1 MSSRIAFRNFTG
13 GEVTPTISARYD
25 LQKFGSFLQCCE
37 NFLPNLHGD
46 VERRPGTRYVAE
58 LGGPAVLVP
67 FRFNTERTNN
77 YALLFQEGV
86 IRVAHEDGLIPGV
99 SMASDYALDDVYAL
113 SVAQVGDLVYLAHKK
128 YPLRKVIRSGAAPDY
143 AWSMVDVRLNQS
155 LSAPAKPAVSFVR
168 DNPDDDA
175 PLNYTLNYMVT
186 AVDAD
191 GVESLPSPAGSAV
204 GKYPTDWVVGNH
216 VDLSWPAVAGAKEY
230 NIYRESAGY
239 YGFIGVVSAYAEGS
253 KTLSFVD
260 QNFEA
265 DTSMTP
271 KEDWD
276 PFANGN
282 NPATV
287 AFHQQRMV
295 LGGTRD
301 NPASFFMSR
310 TGDYENFRKSR
321 PLQDDDPVE
330 YMLASGSIDEIKW
343 VIGFGELLIGTSGA
357 EYKASSGGASITPN
371 DVQINVES
379 YWGSAGL
386 APLIIGNSVLHC
398 QRSGSHV
405 RDLHYSWEKD
415 GYAGNDLSL
424 LAPQLVET
432 HKIRQWAFQQ
442 SPGSTV
448 WAVRDDGILL
458 GLTYMQEQ
466 NVFAWSRHVTDGK
479 VLSVVVL
486 SGDEE
491 DAVLMVVEREIAGVR
506 KYFLERLARRFR
518 SDDRIEEAF
527 FVDCGITATHAEAV
541 EEIAGLDHLEGAEV
555 AALADGS
562 PEEGHV
568 VKDGKIRLRYP
579 ARVAHV
585 GLNFRSVLA
594 PLPVETDTQS
604 GSTLGKRR
612 AYGKCVLRLHRSV
625 GGKYAAS
632 YVGDL
637 FDVSAWG
644 DRHFYDLPF
653 VPVRFG
659 EAVRPFSGD
668 LELSLPSGQDNDTMI
683 WIMQDRPMPFRL
695 VAIAAD
701 VDFGEV

>member
-1 MSSRIAFRNFTG
+1 MRGNMRIGVPVAAEFGAATPVIGLCGREDARIEGRAHDLKFADEDSRVLFVAASG
-13 GEVTPTISARYD
+13 QA
-25 LQKFGSFLQCCE
+25 LQAGRFGADQHVKE
-37 NFLPNLHGD
+37 H
-46 VERRPGTRYVAE
+46 
-58 LGGPAVLVP
+58 LGGIFAGGLPDCLPVGGGLVG
-67 FRFNTERTNN
+67 
-77 YALLFQEGV
+77 GV
-86 IRVAHEDGLIPGV
+86 GLV
-99 SMASDYALDDVYAL
+99 
-113 SVAQVGDLVYLAHKK
+113 
-128 YPLRKVIRSGAAPDY
+128 
-143 AWSMVDVRLNQS
+143 
-155 LSAPAKPAVSFVR
+155 F
-168 DNPDDDA
+168 A
-175 PLNYTLNYMVT
+175 PLF
-186 AVDAD
+186 A
-191 GVESLPSPAGSAV
+191 AGLEIAQ
-204 GKYPTDWVVGNH
+204 
-216 VDLSWPAVAGAKEY
+216 
-230 NIYRESAGY
+230 
-239 YGFIGVVSAYAEGS
+239 GFILGVQV
-253 KTLSFVD
+253 
-260 QNFEA
+260 QN
-265 DTSMTP
+265 
-271 KEDWD
+271 
-276 PFANGN
+276 
-282 NPATV
+282 
-287 AFHQQRMV
+287 
-295 LGGTRD
+295 
-301 NPASFFMSR
+301 
-310 TGDYENFRKSR
+310 GD
-321 PLQDDDPVE
+321 
-330 YMLASGSIDEIKW
+330 
-343 VIGFGELLIGTSGA
+343 
-357 EYKASSGGASITPN
+357 

-668 LELSLPSGQDNDTMI
+668 LEISLPSGQDNDTMI
-683 WIMQDRPMPFRL
+683 WIIQDRPMPFRL

>member
-143 AWSMVDVRLNQS
+143 AWSMVDVRLNRS

-216 VDLSWPAVAGAKEY
+216 VDLSWPAVAGAVEY

-239 YGFIGVVSAYAEGS
+239 YGFIGVATG
-253 KTLSFVD
+253 LSFQD

-632 YVGDL
+632 HAGDL
-637 FDVSAWG
+637 FDASAWR

-668 LELSLPSGQDNDTMI
+668 VEISLPSGQDNDTMI

>member
-239 YGFIGVVSAYAEGS
+239 YGFIGVATG
-253 KTLSFVD
+253 LSFQD

-357 EYKASSGGASITPN
+357 EYEASSGGASITPN
-371 DVQINVES
+371 DVQINVAS

-491 DAVLMVVEREIAGVR
+491 DVVLMVVEREIAGVR

-518 SDDRIEEAF
+518 DDDSPEEAF

-579 ARVAHV
+579 AKVAHV

-637 FDVSAWG
+637 FDASAWR